1 MSVMN
6 FCPVPEEQQPLNEF
20 KALQVSWFFRWG
32 LVPWPTFLLHVF
44 GVWLAS
50 LVVTVP
56 VTAVSFPPQKGLG
69 QFIIVAALT
78 ATIPLWMVLS
88 QLYFGWR
95 YICDRL
101 QRQTI
106 TYEESGWFDGQLWQ
120 KPEDILLRDRLIVTY
135 QLQPFMKRMEYVF
148 LILVL
153 LLGVGGLVW
162 QWV

>member
-1 MSVMN
+1 MN

-20 KALQVSWFFRWG
+20 KALQESWFFRWG
-32 LVPWPTFLLHVF
+32 LVPWPAFLVPVM

-50 LVVTVP
+50 LIVAVP
-56 VTAVSFPPQKGLG
+56 VTAASFPPHKALG

-78 ATIPLWMVLS
+78 ATIPLWLVLA
-88 QLYFGWR
+88 QLYLSWR
-95 YICDRL
+95 YIRDRL

-106 TYEESGWFDGQLWQ
+106 SYEESGWFDGQLWQ

-148 LILVL
+148 LVLILLV
-153 LLGVGGLVW
+153 GVGGLLW